1 MIKSF
6 LLAGLTASLALA
18 TPAAATIVSNFSAGA
33 EGWTVAST
41 NAYLSNLNPVTQ
53 NTAAAA
59 YHAAG
64 GDPGGYISIFDI
76 DSHDT
81 FFRAPSAYLGNM
93 SAFVG
98 GTLSYSRMVDVT
110 SPPYNGRDIVIQG
123 GGLTLALDTT
133 VPSPTNTWGTVS
145 VTLAPSAAWLN
156 LTTSLTATLADFQ
169 AVFGNLTV
177 LDITAEFAAGSLET
191 GSLDSVAMTEGPA
204 IPEPASVLVL
214 LSGLGL
220 TALARRRRR

>member
-1 MIKSF
+1 M
-6 LLAGLTASLALA
+6 
-18 TPAAATIVSNFSAGA
+18 
-33 EGWTVAST
+33 
-41 NAYLSNLNPVTQ
+41 
-53 NTAAAA
+53 
-59 YHAAG
+59 
-64 GDPGGYISIFDI
+64 
-76 DSHDT
+76 
-81 FFRAPSAYLGNM
+81 
-93 SAFVG
+93 
-98 GTLSYSRMVDVT
+98 
-110 SPPYNGRDIVIQG
+110 
-123 GGLTLALDTT
+123 
-133 VPSPTNTWGTVS
+133 
-145 VTLAPSAAWLN
+145 TLAPSAAWLN